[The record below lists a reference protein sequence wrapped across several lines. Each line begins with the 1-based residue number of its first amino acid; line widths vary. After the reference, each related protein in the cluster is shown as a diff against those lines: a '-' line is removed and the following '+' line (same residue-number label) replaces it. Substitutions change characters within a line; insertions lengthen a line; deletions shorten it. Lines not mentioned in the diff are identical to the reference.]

1 MIILK
6 YINEVFKKLLFL
18 EIIRYYEIY
27 NDDK

>member
-18 EIIRYYEIY
+18 EMIRYYEIY
-27 NDDK
+27 NGDK